1 MSQPFADRF
10 DAEVAKGFIRANDRL
25 TGLPQYLGLRIV
37 DVGPGTLRAE
47 MAVREDLLTPFKTM
61 HGGVISAVCDHVLG
75 CVCYPLMARGQ
86 WAATTEFKLNLLAPV
101 TQGVLAA
108 QATVCRCRRR
118 SPWCGSR
125 SRTKNASSH
134 SRREPS
140 PSATPRAEPRLI
152 IVFSLLRCGTLSS
165 SRRRSSKAVQAA
177 SGRKDW
183 RARELRSSRECRCSR
198 SSCCAQVPS

>member
-108 QATVCRCRRR
+108 QATVV
-118 SPWCGSR
+118 SM
-125 SRTKNASSH
+125 
-134 SRREPS
+134 
-140 PSATPRAEPRLI
+140 
-152 IVFSLLRCGTLSS
+152 
-165 SRRRSSKAVQAA
+165 SKALAVVRIEVANEERLVA
-177 SGRKDW
+177 
-183 RARELRSSRECRCSR
+183 L
-198 SSCCAQVPS
+198 AQGTVTIRDPKG